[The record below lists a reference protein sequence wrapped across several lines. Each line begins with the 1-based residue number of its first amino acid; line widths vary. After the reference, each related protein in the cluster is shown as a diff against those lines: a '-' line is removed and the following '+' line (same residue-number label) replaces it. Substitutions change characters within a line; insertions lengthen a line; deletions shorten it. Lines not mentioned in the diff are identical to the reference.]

1 MIDWLSDLYWSIDPG
16 ESKCGV
22 AIFRGGRCVE
32 AHRSTPDAAL
42 DKLWVHL
49 DVPMDLESRPWAVVL
64 ERFAL
69 RGDLAPQQ
77 RGSEMGTSQ
86 MIGAIRWMCRH
97 LSVPV
102 VMQTPQNAHA
112 MERAVPFCDWPQRR
126 WASYGQGRDA
136 KMAELHG
143 LFRISTTLNNQQRAA
158 WHRQLM
164 DLTPSKTSS

>member
-1 MIDWLSDLYWSIDPG
+1 VIDWLSDLYWSIDPG

-22 AIFRGGRCVE
+22 AIFRGGRCIK
-32 AHRSTPDAAL
+32 ALKSTPDECL
-42 DKLWVHL
+42 DRLWRHL
-49 DVPMDLESRPWAVVL
+49 TQAEGEYGTPLHRPRAVVL

-69 RGDLAPQQ
+69 RGDLAPMQ

-86 MIGAIRWMCRH
+86 MIGAIRWQLRYH
-97 LSVPV
+97 GVPL

-112 MERAVPFCDWPQRR
+112 IERAAPFADWPQRR

-143 LFRISTTLNNQQRAA
+143 YFRISTSLTHGARTA
-158 WHRQLM
+158 WHNQLI
-164 DLTPSKTSS
+164 DLTP